1 MDLVGLK
8 RAIYPIHKYRNIAPS
23 SYKPLFLLI
32 LTFPNS
38 IFRIVS
44 FVSCELYHKTL
55 CRKIRGDMDVQKNP
69 VLLILICNILE
80 ALNISISLLAQF
92 IRNLQ
97 SDIRYNM
104 LGLHKLYNKEYQLYA
119 FLYS

>member
-1 MDLVGLK
+1 MTKQAGKYSVIRMLK
-8 RAIYPIHKYRNIAPS
+8 RD
-23 SYKPLFLLI
+23 F
-32 LTFPNS
+32 
-38 IFRIVS
+38 
-44 FVSCELYHKTL
+44 
-55 CRKIRGDMDVQKNP
+55 

-104 LGLHKLYNKEYQLYA
+104 LGLHKLYNKVYQLYA

>member
-1 MDLVGLK
+1 MIRMLK
-8 RAIYPIHKYRNIAPS
+8 RD
-23 SYKPLFLLI
+23 F
-32 LTFPNS
+32 
-38 IFRIVS
+38 
-44 FVSCELYHKTL
+44 
-55 CRKIRGDMDVQKNP
+55 